1 MKISSDKTCQ
11 QDCISKLHY
20 LMHNLIFSSLQ
31 KIMDSPI
38 LSLKISFDKT
48 CQQDCISKLRKLR
61 VKTVNNVTK
70 GTLIIN
76 SLASKFDEFKLVV
89 SGIFGIL
96 IITETK
102 LDNTFPTFQFYIE
115 GCQRHISCLEI
126 AIVKILTKH
135 NLLEDIEGIF
145 LEINFPKSKWL
156 LCEIYHSTSQNNHY
170 FYDNIDKP

>member
-1 MKISSDKTCQ
+1 
-11 QDCISKLHY
+11 
-20 LMHNLIFSSLQ
+20 
-31 KIMDSPI
+31 MDSPI

-96 IITETK
+96 IITEAK

-115 GCQRHISCLEI
+115 GL
-126 AIVKILTKH
+126 
-135 NLLEDIEGIF
+135 
-145 LEINFPKSKWL
+145 
-156 LCEIYHSTSQNNHY
+156 STPYKLDRNSY
-170 FYDNIDKP
+170 C

>member
-115 GCQRHISCLEI
+115 GLSTPY
-126 AIVKILTKH
+126 K
-135 NLLEDIEGIF
+135 LLR
-145 LEINFPKSKWL
+145 NSY
-156 LCEIYHSTSQNNHY
+156 C
-170 FYDNIDKP
+170 